1 MGFGTLGKYS
11 ILETALAQ
19 RMLPGRSPSSAPLPS
34 PMLLSWHLQSED
46 QQKAPHTPQLAVALP
61 SAWDSL
67 GKKKSERGDL
77 RRDLLNFFENMGRG
91 HLI

>member
-1 MGFGTLGKYS
+1 MGFGTLGKYG
-11 ILETALAQ
+11 ILETRLAQ

-34 PMLLSWHLQSED
+34 SMLLPWHLLSED
-46 QQKAPHTPQLAVALP
+46 QQKAPHAPQLAVVLP

-67 GKKKSERGDL
+67 GKKPGRGDL